1 MNQIENGDIVTVH
14 YTGSLDNGDV
24 FDNSL
29 EDGREPMTI
38 TVGEGMLIPGF
49 ENALIGMVETETK
62 TIAIKSDDAYG
73 DRDETFVMNVPMDRL
88 PEGVEAGTTLQI
100 MTPEGPAFAN
110 VTTINEDGTT
120 AIVDHNHP
128 LAGENLNFYIQIVK
142 VERVAEV
149 VNN

>member
-49 ENALIGMVETETK
+49 ENALIGMVETEAK
-62 TIAIKSDDAYG
+62 TIAITSNEAYG
-73 DRDETFVMNVPMDRL
+73 DRDETFVMPVPMDRL
-88 PEGVEAGTTLQI
+88 PEGVEVGTTLQI

-110 VTTINEDGTT
+110 ITSLDEENKIAT
-120 AIVDHNHP
+120 VDHNHP
-128 LAGENLNFYIQIVK
+128 LAGENLNFFIQIVK
-142 VERVAEV
+142 VEKSAEV

>member
-1 MNQIENGDIVTVH
+1 MYQIENGDIVTVH
-14 YTGSLDNGDV
+14 YTGTLNNGDV

-38 TVGEGMLIPGF
+38 TIGEGMLIPGF
-49 ENALIGMVETETK
+49 ESALIGMVESETK
-62 TIAIKSDDAYG
+62 TISISSDEAYG

-88 PEGVEAGTTLQI
+88 PEGVEVGTTLQI

-110 VTTINEDGTT
+110 VIAMNEDNTT
-120 AIVDHNHP
+120 ATVDHNHP

-142 VERVAEV
+142 VERSAEV
-149 VNN
+149 INN